1 MVEVRGFEPPF
12 GDSSNLFGYL
22 SFIYAHPVDRLPPS
36 NTYNH
41 HNIFTNH
48 FFTSHK
54 SFIKFM
60 IFIATSKNVVRDT
73 SVEFVSTPENTKRR
87 IRSKLICG
95 FV

>member
-1 MVEVRGFEPPF
+1 M
-12 GDSSNLFGYL
+12 DSYPRSVTLQISSVIYLLSTRTLSTGYPQVTPTTTTT
-22 SFIYAHPVDRLPPS
+22 FLP
-36 NTYNH
+36 
-41 HNIFTNH
+41 II

-60 IFIATSKNVVRDT
+60 IFIATSKNAARDT